1 MLINM
6 DDVLVLLRFFRDH
19 VVKIRRGA
27 RVLLE
32 RIEDFGGFTIDEEGD
47 ISGPQSE

>member
-1 MLINM
+1 MMLINM
-6 DDVLVLLRFFRDH
+6 EDVLVLLRFFRDH

-32 RIEDFGGFTIDEEGD
+32 RIEDCGGFTIDEEGE
-47 ISGPQSE
+47 ITGP